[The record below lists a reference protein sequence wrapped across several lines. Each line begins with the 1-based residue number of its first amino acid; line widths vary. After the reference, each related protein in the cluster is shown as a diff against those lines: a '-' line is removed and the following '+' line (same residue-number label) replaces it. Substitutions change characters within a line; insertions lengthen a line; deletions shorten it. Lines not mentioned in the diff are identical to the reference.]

1 MSRTPREP
9 DQGGYF
15 ADDEFASPLQSPLN
29 FDEIY
34 AEQNSNQA
42 TPPPSA
48 ARFPS
53 STIDTLNGVTF
64 VLDNTKHQAY
74 RNHPSSDSENAT
86 LFSSVTS
93 WPSASASQS
102 TFAQMSP
109 HNGPLPRSSGALKA
123 MSAAA
128 EVPITDGVNALDLAP
143 GRPATP
149 MSFGKA
155 RFAENTEEG
164 SGGQYAPD
172 IHMQDMD
179 VYPLDPPAQIHE
191 PVRDNLSQPHH
202 MQQDADADRTQLLE
216 GAVASTEDLSVLYA
230 SIMAYHARDEA
241 ELAIENLIQTDAEDP
256 DAGPGDN
263 EGGMAGSGD
272 AGDAR
277 LGLDVAVVGM
287 EGLGRSEGIGQQ
299 VEAGEGATYA
309 GVCVRQHRC
318 CHCCA
323 C

>member
-15 ADDEFASPLQSPLN
+15 ADDEFASPLQSPLD

-53 STIDTLNGVTF
+53 STIDTLNGVTC

-93 WPSASASQS
+93 CPSASASQS

-109 HNGPLPRSSGALKA
+109 LNGPLPRSSGPLKE
-123 MSAAA
+123 MSIAA
-128 EVPITDGVNALDLAP
+128 EGTITDGVNALDLAP

-155 RFAENTEEG
+155 RFAKNTEEV

-172 IHMQDMD
+172 FRMQDMD
-179 VYPLDPPAQIHE
+179 VNPLDPSARIDDPQHAHLPE
-191 PVRDNLSQPHH
+191 GSDSDN
-202 MQQDADADRTQLLE
+202 
-216 GAVASTEDLSVLYA
+216 EDLSDVYA
-230 SIMAYHARDEA
+230 AILAYLTRDKEDQRIEA
-241 ELAIENLIQTDAEDP
+241 ELAADHLDQLEVGNSDAAASDSR
-256 DAGPGDN
+256 
-263 EGGMAGSGD
+263 GGIAESGI
-272 AGDAR
+272 AGDAMVG
-277 LGLDVAVVGM
+277 LGAAIVNM
-287 EGLGRSEGIGQQ
+287 EGLGRSKGVGRS
-299 VEAGEGATYA
+299 VEASDEATHA
-309 GVCVRQHRC
+309 GDCVRQRFC